1 MMDILNTFGNDAIKL
16 IVWVIFAI
24 LGWGLKKIVTRILNT
39 KEKRELAYDVVTF
52 VEQKYK
58 DLHGEQKFN
67 EAVKAFT
74 EILAERGIETSTTEI
89 MTLVESA
96 VGAFNDTFNKTE

>member
-39 KEKRELAYDVVTF
+39 KEKRELAFDVVTF

-58 DLHGEQKFN
+58 DFHGEQKFN

-74 EILAERGIETSTTEI
+74 EILAERGIKTSTTEI
-89 MTLVESA
+89 MTLIESA

>member
-1 MMDILNTFGNDAIKL
+1 MMDILNTFSDNAIKL
-16 IVWVIFAI
+16 VIWVIFAI
-24 LGWGLKKIVTRILNT
+24 LGWGIKKIVTRILNT
-39 KEKRELAYDVVTF
+39 KEKRELAFDVVTF

-74 EILAERGIETSTTEI
+74 QILAERGIKTSTTEI
-89 MTLVESA
+89 MTLIESA
-96 VGAFNDTFNKTE
+96 VGAFNDAFQKSE

>member
-74 EILAERGIETSTTEI
+74 QILAERGIETSTTEI

>member
-1 MMDILNTFGNDAIKL
+1 MMDIINTFGSEAINL
-16 IVWVIFAI
+16 VVWLIFAA
-24 LGWGLKKIVTRILNT
+24 LGYGAKKLATRILNT
-39 KEKRELAYDVVTF
+39 KEKKELAYDVVTF

-74 EILAERGIETSTTEI
+74 EILTERGIKTSTTEI
-89 MTLVESA
+89 ETLIESA
-96 VGAFNDTFNKTE
+96 VGAFNDAFDKAE